1 MFTVMALKPWKLFAS
16 FPFFSAYFSP
26 TPREYS
32 IHPANTPKN
41 RESSGSDQSVSG
53 SISISPSNAA
63 SARIS
68 STISTAATG
77 RAISTP
83 RIAAPPRLPAVPA
96 FFRAS
101 FNPRT
106 AALMLPTPS
115 VNSARGASSADAM
128 PPGSRRLCPAIRQ
141 KLRFTANSAISS
153 IPAFMSPS
161 DDRANPA
168 KIAAAR
174 ISSAASYFPG
184 RKPQRSRYQKL
195 HPVRATAPRANPRQK
210 PP

>member
-1 MFTVMALKPWKLFAS
+1 MDYSVIGLSFESPLWHYVAYTVNAGAPEELLCHEIWHATEDRLTSLQWDAIDSEAWAACNPRGFTYYEDYDTAMSEADGDWLFFGGGQDVHFVDNYSTMNA
-16 FPFFSAYFSP
+16 
-26 TPREYS
+26 REDRARIMEY
-32 IHPANTPKN
+32 IM
-41 RESSGSDQSVSG
+41 GSDDFADEL
-53 SISISPSNAA
+53 AA
-63 SARIS
+63 Q
-68 STISTAATG
+68 
-77 RAISTP
+77 
-83 RIAAPPRLPAVPA
+83 
-96 FFRAS
+96 
-101 FNPRT
+101 
-106 AALMLPTPS
+106 
-115 VNSARGASSADAM
+115 
-128 PPGSRRLCPAIRQ
+128 PAIRQ

-153 IPAFMSPS
+153 IPAFTSLS

>member
-1 MFTVMALKPWKLFAS
+1 MP
-16 FPFFSAYFSP
+16 
-26 TPREYS
+26 
-32 IHPANTPKN
+32 
-41 RESSGSDQSVSG
+41 
-53 SISISPSNAA
+53 
-63 SARIS
+63 
-68 STISTAATG
+68 
-77 RAISTP
+77 
-83 RIAAPPRLPAVPA
+83 
-96 FFRAS
+96 
-101 FNPRT
+101 
-106 AALMLPTPS
+106 PTPS

-141 KLRFTANSAISS
+141 KLRFTANSAMRSISIL
-153 IPAFMSPS
+153 IPLS

-184 RKPQRSRYQKL
+184 RKPQRSRYQRL